1 MTRDINRD
9 YFDWLCSMVS
19 DSKISKR
26 SYNKLLEYLHNS
38 EFTFIIPMDENRCI
52 DGANLRY
59 RFGLEHNIGD
69 PVIASCLDNEPC
81 SILEMM
87 VALAVR
93 CEEQIM
99 GTPGHNL
106 PGRWFWMMI
115 KSLGLQDMYDSNFD
129 GEFVNFTVW
138 RFLNREYE
146 RDGEGGLVHIPGIR
160 EDMRAME
167 IWYQMMRYLSDY
179 RRNGE

>member
-1 MTRDINRD
+1 MTLDINRD
-9 YFDWLCSMVS
+9 YFEWLCSLVG
-19 DSKISKR
+19 DSKISR
-26 SYNKLLEYLHNS
+26 HSYAKLLDYLHHT
-38 EFTFIIPMDENRCI
+38 EFTFVIPMDENRCI

-59 RFGLEHNIGD
+59 RYGLEHNIDG

-93 CEEQIM
+93 VEEQIM
-99 GTPGHNL
+99 GTPGRNC

-115 KSLGLQDMYDSNFD
+115 RSLGLQDMYDKNFD
-129 GEFVNFTVW
+129 GEYVNFVVW
-138 RFLNREYE
+138 RFLNLEYK
-146 RDGEGGLVHIPGIR
+146 RDGEGGLVHIPGIL
-160 EDMRAME
+160 EDLRSME
-167 IWYQMMRYLSDY
+167 IWYQMMRYLSNY

>member
-9 YFDWLCSMVS
+9 YFEWLCSMINNSRSVR
-19 DSKISKR
+19 R
-26 SYNKLLEYLHNS
+26 SYGKLLEYLHHT
-38 EFTFIIPMDENRCI
+38 EFTFVIPMDENRCI

-59 RFGLEHNIGD
+59 RFGEERGIDG
-69 PVIASCLDNEPC
+69 PVIASCLDNQPC

-93 CEEQIM
+93 CEETIM
-99 GTPGHNL
+99 GQPGKNV

-115 KSLGLQDMYDSNFD
+115 NSLGLFEMTDKNFD
-129 GEFVNFTVW
+129 DEYVNYVVW
-138 RFLNREYE
+138 RFLDREYD
-146 RDGEGGLVHIPGIR
+146 RDGKGGIVYIPGTR
-160 EDMRAME
+160 EDMRSME
-167 IWYQMMRYLSDY
+167 IWYQMMRYLSEY